1 MQEVLLFVQ
10 RLGRASLSPVGSGE
24 EPSSGEKMER
34 GSFLSRCFSPN
45 ALCALLADLSFN
57 VIAPPPF
64 FFFFFPFCYQHLLS
78 GLPFLKKSPLA
89 RSEAPVMWLSIHQEA
104 FQPPLALTEA
114 DSKQSSPNARGLCT
128 DLG

>member
-1 MQEVLLFVQ
+1 MSTVQEVLLFVQ
-10 RLGRASLSPVGSGE
+10 RLGRASLPPVGCGE

-64 FFFFFPFCYQHLLS
+64 FFF
-78 GLPFLKKSPLA
+78 LPFLLPASAFWPALPQEEPFGTQRGSRHVA
-89 RSEAPVMWLSIHQEA
+89 EHPSRSLPAPACS
-104 FQPPLALTEA
+104 
-114 DSKQSSPNARGLCT
+114 D
-128 DLG
+128 

>member
-10 RLGRASLSPVGSGE
+10 RLGRASLPPVGCGE

-64 FFFFFPFCYQHLLS
+64 FFFSSLS
-78 GLPFLKKSPLA
+78 ATSICFLACPSSRRALWHAARLPSC
-89 RSEAPVMWLSIHQEA
+89 
-104 FQPPLALTEA
+104 
-114 DSKQSSPNARGLCT
+114 G
-128 DLG
+128 